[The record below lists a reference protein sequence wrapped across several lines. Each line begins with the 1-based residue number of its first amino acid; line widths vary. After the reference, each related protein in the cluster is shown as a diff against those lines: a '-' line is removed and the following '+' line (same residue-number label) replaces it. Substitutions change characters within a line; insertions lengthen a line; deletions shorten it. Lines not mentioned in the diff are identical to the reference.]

1 MKGGGTE
8 EGGIREGEEK
18 RVGRAEE
25 REGKERNERE
35 RANLAACAKVGG
47 AG

>member
-18 RVGRAEE
+18 RVRRRGRG
-25 REGKERNERE
+25 RKGMRERE